1 MQAFLNYDWPGNIR
15 QLGNIIERA
24 VVLAKKDRITTK
36 ELPEELKPYVV
47 RVESRQQV
55 RTLRELEEAAILAA
69 LEESGGN
76 KSCAAKMLGISRKA
90 LYKRLGE
97 MEIF

>member
-1 MQAFLNYDWPGNIR
+1 M
-15 QLGNIIERA
+15 
-24 VVLAKKDRITTK
+24 
-36 ELPEELKPYVV
+36 